1 MFDQGM
7 TLLNNGLYQR
17 QNVTTQL
24 VQDMSV
30 LQMSAIELE
39 SYLEKL
45 SLENPVIELEEDEQR
60 NSNDQMEFFRKQEW
74 LASNDRQNKTY
85 YDSDGAEDSP
95 ENYWKDPNDQE
106 SLASHLRDQILLA
119 PYDHVEKE
127 IIDYLILSL
136 DGRGYCQEDLGEIAR
151 YFDVSEGKVGS
162 LLKDIQSMEPAGVG
176 ARNLEEC
183 LELQLDRINPGAD
196 LTRRIIREHLT
207 DVAKNHLPDIAR
219 KLQVPLSAV
228 TASCEEI
235 KTLNPKPGNAFA
247 SGESPRYIT
256 PDALV
261 LQRGDGFEVIVN
273 EYQYPRFR
281 ISDYYQHLE
290 QTTDDKQV
298 KDYLRTKIQQANNV
312 AGSITMRTSNLSKLL
327 DYLVVKQ
334 EDFFRY
340 GPGHKKPLKLSDIAM
355 DFQMHESTVSRT
367 LRSKYLQCSWGVFPL
382 RYFLSGISNISQAG
396 AMPQTQDKVKSMIIE
411 IVGAENK
418 KKPYSDEAIRKLLI
432 EQYGIDIS
440 RRTVNK
446 YRQEMNIPDKSGR
459 KDWSL

>member
-39 SYLEKL
+39 NYLEKL
-45 SLENPVIELEEDEQR
+45 SLENPVIELEEDEKQ
-60 NSNDQMEFFRKQEW
+60 SSQEQMDFFRKQEW
-74 LASNDRQNKTY
+74 LAAGDRQNKTY
-85 YDSDGAEDSP
+85 YDSDGDEDSP
-95 ENYWKDPNDQE
+95 ENYWKDTKNQE
-106 SLASHLRDQILLA
+106 SLASYLRDQVLLA
-119 PYDHVEKE
+119 PYNHIERE
-127 IIDYLILSL
+127 IVNYLILSL

-151 YFDVSEGKVGS
+151 YYDVPEGKVEL

-183 LELQLDRINPGAD
+183 LELQLDRINPHAD
-196 LTRRIIREHLT
+196 ITRKIIREHLT
-207 DVAKNHLPDIAR
+207 DLAKNHLQDIAR
-219 KLQVPLSAV
+219 KLQVPLSTV

-235 KTLNPKPGNAFA
+235 RTLNPKPGNAFA
-247 SGESPRYIT
+247 NNESLKYVT

-261 LQRGDGFEVIVN
+261 IQRGDHFEVIVN
-273 EYQYPRFR
+273 EYQYPSFK

-290 QTTDDKQV
+290 QTTDDRQV
-298 KDYLRTKIQQANNV
+298 KEYLKEKIQQANNV
-312 AGSITMRTSNLSKLL
+312 AGSIAMRTSNLTKLL
-327 DYLVVKQ
+327 EFLVVRQ

-355 DFQMHESTVSRT
+355 EFQMHESTVSRT

-382 RYFLSGISNISQAG
+382 RYFLSGISNISQSG
-396 AMPQTQDKVKSMIIE
+396 AMPQTQDKVKSMITGI
-411 IVGAENK
+411 IASENK
-418 KKPYSDEAIRKLLI
+418 KKPYSDEAIRNILI
-432 EQYGIDIS
+432 EKFNIDIS

>member
-1 MFDQGM
+1 M
-7 TLLNNGLYQR
+7 LNNGLYQR

-39 SYLEKL
+39 NYLEKL
-45 SLENPVIELEEDEQR
+45 SLENPVIELEEDENR
-60 NSNDQMEFFRKQEW
+60 SSKEQMELFRKQEW

-85 YDSDGAEDSP
+85 YDSDGDEDSP
-95 ENYWKDPNDQE
+95 ENYWKDTKNQE
-106 SLASHLRDQILLA
+106 SLASYLRDQILLA
-119 PYDHVEKE
+119 PYNQIERE
-127 IIDYLILSL
+127 IVNYLILSL

-151 YFDVSEGKVGS
+151 YYAVSESKVEA
-162 LLKDIQSMEPAGVG
+162 LLKDIQSMDPAGVG
-176 ARNLEEC
+176 ARNLAEC
-183 LELQLDRINPGAD
+183 LELQLDRINPRAE

-207 DVAKNHLPDIAR
+207 DLAKNHLQDIAR

-235 KTLNPKPGNAFA
+235 RNLNPKPGNAFA
-247 SGESPRYIT
+247 NDENLRYIT
-256 PDALV
+256 PDALI
-261 LQRGDGFEVIVN
+261 LPKDDHFEVIVN
-273 EYQYPRFR
+273 EYQYPSFR

-290 QTTDDKQV
+290 QTTDDRQV
-298 KDYLRTKIQQANNV
+298 KEYLKEKIQQANNL
-312 AGSITMRTSNLSKLL
+312 AGSIAMRTSNLTKLL
-327 DYLVVKQ
+327 EFLVVRQ

-355 DFQMHESTVSRT
+355 EFQMHESTVSRT

-382 RYFLSGISNISQAG
+382 RYFLSGISNISQSG
-396 AMPQTQDKVKSMIIE
+396 AMPQTQDKVKSMINA
-411 IVGAENK
+411 IVASENK
-418 KKPYSDEAIRKLLI
+418 KKPYSDEAIRNILI
-432 EQYGIDIS
+432 EKYNIDIS